1 MALIVSHSR
10 DIFKMADKQK
20 DTRKKARYWWAV
32 FYPNDSAPEDW
43 KEQLQKTG
51 IPAEVIVHDKDQD
64 TDPETGLPVDK
75 KLHAHIIWAYSG
87 PNTPAA
93 ADAIAVDLLK
103 GKPAQPLSSI
113 KGAHRYL
120 THKDNPE
127 KHQYSEN
134 DIETVNGFDIG
145 DFVASTKG
153 EVNALYKAI
162 EHHIKEQGIEDLA
175 DLMDY
180 LNDEGLED
188 YALFVRFNTYYI
200 DKLLKSIYH
209 RKRKAKKDE
218 LLDLQLEAARFA
230 ANQRAMLAPCD
241 INFDPITGE
250 VVD

>member
-1 MALIVSHSR
+1 MANN
-10 DIFKMADKQK
+10 DKQK
-20 DTRKKARYWWAV
+20 DTRKKARYWWCV
-32 FYPNDSAPEDW
+32 FYPGDSAPEDW
-43 KEQLQKTG
+43 EEQLQKTG
-51 IPAEVIVHDKDQD
+51 IPAEVITHDKDQD
-64 TDPETGLPVDK
+64 TNPETGDPVDK
-75 KLHAHIIWAYSG
+75 KLHAHLIWAYSG

-127 KHQYSEN
+127 KHQYDESE
-134 DIETVNGFDIG
+134 IKSINGFDIG

-153 EVNALYKAI
+153 EVNAMYKTI
-162 EHHIKEQGIEDLA
+162 EHHIRTNNIEDLA

-180 LNDEGLED
+180 LDQEGLEEH
-188 YALFVRFNTYYI
+188 ALFVRFNTYYI

-230 ANQRAMLAPCD
+230 ARQRELLEPYD
-241 INFDPITGE
+241 LTLDPNTGE
-250 VVD
+250 VL

>member
-1 MALIVSHSR
+1 MTNN
-10 DIFKMADKQK
+10 DTPKK

-32 FYPNDSAPEDW
+32 FYPGDSAPADW

-51 IPAEVIVHDKDQD
+51 IPAEIILHDKDTD
-64 TDPETGLPVDK
+64 TDPETGDQVAK

-120 THKDNPE
+120 THRDNPE
-127 KHQYSEN
+127 KYQYNES
-134 DIETVNGFDIG
+134 DIETVNGFSID

-153 EVNALYKAI
+153 EVNAVYKEI
-162 EHHIKEQGIEDLA
+162 ERHIKEQNIEDLA

-188 YALFVRFNTYYI
+188 LAQFVRFNTYYI

-218 LLDLQLEAARFA
+218 LLDLQLEALRWQAS
-230 ANQRAMLAPCD
+230 QREMLAPYD
-241 INFDPITGE
+241 LKLDPATGE
-250 VVD
+250 VLD